1 MIPASSGYEWLA
13 VAGLVR
19 DPHVLQ
25 ISWKPLAHLL
35 LHNVQDQIT
44 RIFGDKLAR
53 HDHFQEAAE
62 LPDCAVAEIDARV
75 LDGVTKMLAEP
86 GRRCC
91 QMGSWLS
98 DLRAHSYSWDQ
109 VVPSQVQ
116 SQSKSENCIEVWVTP
131 RLCM

>member
-35 LHNVQDQIT
+35 LHNIQDQIA

-62 LPDCAVAEIDARV
+62 LPDCAVAEIDNRV
-75 LDGVTKMLAEP
+75 LDGVTKCLLNLGGAVAK
-86 GRRCC
+86 
-91 QMGSWLS
+91 W
-98 DLRAHSYSWDQ
+98 
-109 VVPSQVQ
+109 
-116 SQSKSENCIEVWVTP
+116 EVGCLISART
-131 RLCM
+131 LMTGIK